1 MNRPTEESAPADAA
15 LVKDLFGILL
25 DAAEAKDE
33 GDSSAP
39 ALEREAA
46 RASAEAPP
54 AVRRAAERL
63 LASHRRARTSL
74 LVETFTAGGTPKQNA
89 VQPTLPVPPPEI
101 AGYRIGEEIG
111 RGGFGIVYRA
121 EQLVP
126 VQRPV
131 AIKLLRTEF
140 ATSETAARFRA
151 ESAMLARMNHE
162 GIARVLDAGLDSIG
176 RPFVVM
182 ELIDGL
188 PLITYCEQK
197 NLAVRER
204 VALMIRVCDV
214 VHHAHQRAVIH
225 RDLKPANI
233 LVEEIDGHPRPRVID
248 FGIAKLLEG
257 RPNDTVTR
265 DGHRIGTPRYM
276 SPEQRRG
283 TDTADTRIDVFAL
296 GVLVCEALTGEVPFV
311 ESEERDRDDG
321 SAPRT
326 TSRATK
332 PSSLA
337 EAGGQAVAARA
348 RELRGDLDRIV
359 LKAVAPDP
367 ALRYSSAAALA
378 EDLRRYLSGK
388 PVEAT
393 PPGWWYIARK
403 FVARR
408 KGTSA
413 AVALAAISLTVG
425 GAALLTGLKKATE
438 NNKVISDLLI
448 ISERERKQA
457 DAVASLLVKDVLE
470 SLSPGSNGLGEPRMR
485 EVLRRASEVSRETL
499 SDQPKLQVELLQR
512 VGVAQGALSDFIGA
526 AASFRAAAEIGR
538 TSGVLPIEAILNL
551 QIDSLR
557 SDMSAKQLEGI
568 KPAIIAVANES
579 ARRLGEAHPTTL
591 RARVNAAHMN
601 AGPDAV
607 AALRTVIESIEAS
620 GLTGDPIH
628 LEGLQYLGAALAA
641 QGAPEAI
648 ETFRRAVD
656 LATAKWGHR
665 HADTLELRLRLGEA
679 LHSAGRLA
687 EAEPILLEVK
697 DEALS
702 GFGPSSVL
710 FNRALWQLASLTLS
724 EGRFDDAYL
733 HNQALLETIGDRD
746 LEETR
751 LHAMCLEALGEA
763 EAGIGYFSDASRTLR
778 RAIEIRETIGEA
790 AAAETMRAR
799 ARRGEVMLEL
809 DQPADLVDVVLPI
822 FEHSPPGDE
831 HRIRAAITLA
841 DAYVLL
847 YRQDEARD
855 LIEAERRRLSP
866 DSPHDARFANWLI
879 DHAGD

>member
-1 MNRPTEESAPADAA
+1 MTNPTEDPAAAPTAA
-15 LVKDLFGILL
+15 VKELFGLLL
-25 DAAEAKDE
+25 DAEEARAE
-33 GDSSAP
+33 GDPEASELE
-39 ALEREAA
+39 ALA
-46 RASAEAPP
+46 RAAQ
-54 AVRRAAERL
+54 RAAPEGVRSAAECL
-63 LASHRRARTSL
+63 LASHRRAKASL
-74 LVETFTAGGTPKQNA
+74 LVETFTAGGTPTQRA
-89 VQPTLPVPPPEI
+89 VPPMLPVPPPEI

-197 NLAVRER
+197 NLAVRDR
-204 VALMIRVCDV
+204 VGLMIRVCDV

-348 RELRGDLDRIV
+348 REFRGDLDRIV

-413 AVALAAISLTVG
+413 AVALAAISLSVG

-470 SLSPGSNGLGEPRMR
+470 SLSPGPNGMGEPRMR

-499 SDQPKLQVELLQR
+499 SDQPELQVELLRR
-512 VGVAQGALSDFIGA
+512 VGESQIALGDFVGA
-526 AASFRAAAEIGR
+526 AASLRAAAEIGR
-538 TSGVLPIEAILNL
+538 ATDVLPLETILNV

-557 SDMSAKQLEGI
+557 AGMSAKQLDGI
-568 KPAIIAVANES
+568 EQAISSIVVES
-579 ARRLGEAHPTTL
+579 AARLGDAHPTTL
-591 RARVNAAHMN
+591 RARLHAAHMT
-601 AGPDAV
+601 AGSDEV
-607 AALRTVIESIEAS
+607 MALRNAIGSIEAN
-620 GLTGDPIH
+620 GLAGDLIH
-628 LEGLQYLGAALAA
+628 LEGLQYLGTALAA
-641 QGAPEAI
+641 RGDQEAI
-648 ETFRRAVD
+648 EVFRRAVD
-656 LATAKWGHR
+656 LATARWGR
-665 HADTLELRLRLGEA
+665 GHADMLELRLRLGEA
-679 LHSAGRLA
+679 LQRAGRLA
-687 EAEPILLEVK
+687 EAEPMLLEVK

-702 GFGPSSVL
+702 GFGPSSVF

-733 HNQALLETIGDRD
+733 HSQALLETIGDRD

-751 LHAMCLEALGEA
+751 LHAMCLEVFGEA
-763 EAGIGYFSDASRTLR
+763 EAGIGYFNDASRTLR
-778 RAIEIRETIGEA
+778 RAIEIREAIGDGAVYEA
-790 AAAETMRAR
+790 IRAR
-799 ARRGEVMLEL
+799 ALRGEVMLEL
-809 DQPADLVDVVLPI
+809 DQPADLVEVVQPI
-822 FEHSPPGDE
+822 FDHTEPGDE
-831 HRIRAAITLA
+831 VRVRAAIALA
-841 DAYVLL
+841 NAYLRL
-847 YRQDEARD
+847 YRQDDARD
-855 LIEAERRRLSP
+855 LIENERRQLRP
-866 DSPHDARFANWLI
+866 DSPHDALFAAWLI
-879 DHAGD
+879 EHAGD